1 MKRICAL
8 LLAVCLF
15 ALMLAGCGKSDYPPV
30 KSTEAE
36 ARTVLT
42 LSYGDRSYEIPYE
55 LYRTFFLTYR
65 DEVDGGD
72 RSVWS
77 GEDSET
83 YRETINRKIF
93 RQIADI
99 YAVRELCTQIGY
111 DFYSK
116 DADDKIR
123 EYIRVSVEGGTLD
136 GMEIEGCGSYEAYLQ
151 RLKDDY
157 VNYSVQ
163 DLIYRYYLGENALE
177 SFYFGTD
184 SEYAETFRFGDITY
198 TDADLRAFYERE
210 DTGRFLWVCLDKAF
224 HPTIADVRAIRD
236 AVADLVATT
245 QGNDNKEHKV
255 GLKFYNLNTN
265 NSIATSQILAGY
277 LVTPYNLDEN
287 QYGDLITA
295 ALALDVHE
303 VSQPIRINSDAYNGY
318 FIVYRAEKTEE
329 YLTEHR
335 ADVVTAFLQ
344 DSLGRKLAVI
354 RDAMVAGAVPTEEL
368 KNLDLSA
375 VTMEN

>member
-42 LSYGDRSYEIPYE
+42 ISYGDRSYEIPYE

-93 RQIADI
+93 RQMADI

-198 TDADLRAFYERE
+198 TDADLRAFYEKE
-210 DTGRFLWVCLDKAF
+210 DTGRFLWICLDKDV
-224 HPTIADVRAIRD
+224 HPTDAGVRAIHD
-236 AVADLVATT
+236 KIVTAVAAAGNAEKDKKAGETLFRYTT
-245 QGNDNKEHKV
+245 TAYGEV
-255 GLKFYNLNTN
+255 M
-265 NSIATSQILAGY
+265 AGY

-287 QYGDLITA
+287 QYGDLIAA

-303 VSQPIRINSDAYNGY
+303 VSQPIRVHSDAYNGY

-329 YLTEHR
+329 YLAEHR

>member
-15 ALMLAGCGKSDYPPV
+15 ALMLVGCGKSDYPPV

-198 TDADLRAFYERE
+198 TDVDLRAFYEKE
-210 DTGRFLWVCLDKAF
+210 DTGRFLWICLDKDV
-224 HPTIADVRAIRD
+224 HPTDAGVRAIHD
-236 AVADLVATT
+236 KIVTAVAAAGNTEKDKKAGEALFRYTT
-245 QGNDNKEHKV
+245 TAYGEV
-255 GLKFYNLNTN
+255 M
-265 NSIATSQILAGY
+265 AGY

-287 QYGDLITA
+287 QYGDLIAA

-303 VSQPIRINSDAYNGY
+303 VSQPIRVHSDAYNGY

-329 YLTEHR
+329 YLTGHR
-335 ADVVTAFLQ
+335 ADVVAAFLQ
-344 DSLGRKLAVI
+344 DALGRKLAVI